1 MKIAVF
7 ATEEQWTELTNDE
20 PERFNRATKISDVT
34 ATTDAV
40 IILQED
46 LDFDFSG
53 FSKPIFLNSV
63 VTTLEEM
70 KAPANLERINGWPG
84 FIDRK
89 IWEVSGLLSQEATE
103 VLTALG
109 KTPKVVGDKAG
120 FVSASVIAMIIN
132 EAFFSLEDGIST
144 RADIDTAMKLGT
156 NYPLGPFE
164 WCARI
169 GARNIYNLLNKL
181 STRDKRYIP
190 SRLLAGEAVL

>member
-7 ATEEQWTELTNDE
+7 ATEEQWTELTNNE
-20 PERFNRATKISDVT
+20 PGGVTRATEVNEVT
-34 ATTDAV
+34 ANTDAV

-46 LDFDFSG
+46 LGLNFSV
-53 FSKPIFLNSV
+53 FTKPIFLNSV
-63 VTTLEEM
+63 VTTLQEM
-70 KAPANLERINGWPG
+70 KAPANLVRINGWPG

-89 IWEVSGLLSQEATE
+89 IWEVSGSLSQGARD

-109 KTPKVVGDKAG
+109 KTSKVVDDETG

-144 RADIDTAMKLGT
+144 RPDIDTAMKLGT

-164 WCARI
+164 WCAKI
-169 GARNIYNLLNKL
+169 GAHNIYNLLNKL
-181 STRDKRYIP
+181 SARDKRYIP
-190 SRLLAGEAVL
+190 SRLLAKEAVL